1 VPNFLAT
8 AAFAWVSVVGAEP
21 ASSSPLPEPPREE
34 TQPLTADAAQAGD
47 AATRPVATPVGDPAP
62 APMGPAQPT
71 LPAALPE
78 GAVPTESNPAAAQ
91 LEQVP
96 RWDWLANPLAPRR
109 AAVKGKRRS
118 PHRFLP
124 LPSLRSQPSVGL
136 MLGASL
142 NYAYRPREEDPN
154 RIYLFVE
161 ARVSLRKVQQHGFFV
176 RLRDN
181 LGYREIFEIGFN
193 VMIDPVFPYFGIANH
208 HNLRGDNL
216 QARHY
221 QLKLTTIGGFF
232 TYQHPLWTLKR
243 PGSRPP
249 GTLRSYSGFGYFVDR
264 ILPYEGTLF
273 AGERPFDAGVTRRGV
288 LRLGLIWDR
297 RDNDWSPRTG
307 ALHDI
312 TVDSAGPW
320 TGSTHAWGRLHA
332 TFRHY
337 HQLGLPSL
345 VLAHRLTYDGLWGDA
360 PFVTLGEFGGLAVS
374 DAIGGQAVGRGWMRR
389 RFIGRHKAYA
399 SVELRFEPIE
409 LKIGKHTL
417 GLGIKGYVDLGLV
430 AERLRDLPL
439 HCQVS
444 GGPGILLV
452 WDRFAVIRLDGGFS
466 RELKAF
472 YLMTE
477 HAF

>member
-1 VPNFLAT
+1 MPLSLAT
-8 AAFAWVSVVGAEP
+8 AALAGSTAVALVAAAP
-21 ASSSPLPEPPREE
+21 TTDAPTEE
-34 TQPLTADAAQAGD
+34 SQPLSADAAVAGD
-47 AATRPVATPVGDPAP
+47 AATRPVATPVGDPTP
-62 APMGPAQPT
+62 APMSPAQPT
-71 LPAALPE
+71 APQSLPE
-78 GAVPTESNPAAAQ
+78 GAVPTAHNPAATQ
-91 LEQVP
+91 LEQVT
-96 RWDWLANPLAPRR
+96 RWEWLGHPLAPKT
-109 AAVKGKRRS
+109 VGVTGKRRN

-142 NYAYRPREEDPN
+142 NYAYRTRDEEPN
-154 RIYLFVE
+154 RIYLFLE

-176 RLRDN
+176 RLRDL
-181 LGYREIFEIGFN
+181 LGHKEIFEIGAGA
-193 VMIDPVFPYFGIANH
+193 MIDPVFPYFGLANH
-208 HNLRGDNL
+208 HNLSGENL
-216 QARHY
+216 QSRHY
-221 QLKLTTIGGFF
+221 QLKLSTFGGFF
-232 TYQHPLWTLKR
+232 TYQHPVWTYR
-243 PGSRPP
+243 PSGPRPI
-249 GTLRSYSGFGYFVDR
+249 GTLRSYTGFGYFVDR
-264 ILPYEGTLF
+264 IQPYQDTLF
-273 AGERPFDAGVTRRGV
+273 AAERSSDAGLTRRGV

-307 ALHDI
+307 ALHDV

-320 TGSTHAWGRLHA
+320 TGSTHAWGRVHA

-337 HQLGLPSL
+337 WQLGVPSL
-345 VLAHRLTYDGLWGDA
+345 VFAHRLTYDGLWGDP
-360 PFVTLGEFGGLAVS
+360 PFATLGEFGGLAVS

-399 SVELRFEPIE
+399 SAELRFEPIE

-417 GLGIKGYVDLGLV
+417 GLGLKAYVDLGLV

-439 HCQVS
+439 HFQVS